1 MVRRLGVPAAFA
13 LCVILATASAAAANM
28 PIAGEWKLDERAS
41 RNIPDSMKGIDLRVW
56 IKGNELFTQRLFE
69 GAPVGEPLS
78 VSLDGQAVEKD
89 LVKGQRGSI
98 QASWKAGGKLLEQ
111 IVKMKQA
118 NLIPIVQTT
127 LVSIS
132 DDGKVM
138 TRVQTTAQAGSSTE
152 RILVYRRKDKE

>member
-1 MVRRLGVPAAFA
+1 
-13 LCVILATASAAAANM
+13 M

-41 RNIPDSMKGIDLRVW
+41 RNIPDSMKGIDLKIWV
-56 IKGNELFTQRLFE
+56 KGDELYTQRQFE

-78 VSLDGQAVEKD
+78 VRLDGQPVEKE

-98 QASWKAGGKLLEQ
+98 QASWKAAGKLLEQ
-111 IVKMKQA
+111 IVKMRQA

-132 DDGKVM
+132 ADGKVM
-138 TRVQTTAQAGSSTE
+138 TRVQTTQQANDSSE
-152 RILVYRRKDKE
+152 RILVYRRKE

>member
-1 MVRRLGVPAAFA
+1 MVTRLGSAAFVLFVFA
-13 LCVILATASAAAANM
+13 ASAVAAGTAM

-41 RNIPDSMKGIDLRVW
+41 RNIPDAMKGIDLKIW
-56 IKGNELFTQRLFE
+56 MKGDELYTQRLFE
-69 GAPVGEPLS
+69 GAPVGEPLA
-78 VSLDGQAVEKD
+78 VKLDGQAVEKD
-89 LVKGQRGSI
+89 LAKGQPGSI
-98 QASWKAGGKLLEQ
+98 QASWKANGKLLEQ

-138 TRVQTTAQAGSSTE
+138 TRVQTTAQAGNSSE
-152 RILVYRRKDKE
+152 RILVYRRKE

>member
-13 LCVILATASAAAANM
+13 LCVIFATASAAAATM
-28 PIAGEWKLDERAS
+28 PIAGEWRLDERAS

-56 IKGNELFTQRLFE
+56 IKGNDLYTQRLFE
-69 GAPVGEPLS
+69 GSPVGEPLS
-78 VSLDGQAVEKD
+78 VSLDGHEVEKD

-138 TRVQTTAQAGSSTE
+138 TRVQTTAQAGSSSE
-152 RILVYRRKDKE
+152 RILVYRRKD